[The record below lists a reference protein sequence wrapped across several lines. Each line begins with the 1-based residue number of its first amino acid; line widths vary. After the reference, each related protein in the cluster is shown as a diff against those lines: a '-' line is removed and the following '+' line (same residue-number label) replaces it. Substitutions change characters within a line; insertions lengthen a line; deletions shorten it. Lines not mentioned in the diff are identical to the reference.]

1 MNRPKSMVTQEAG
14 WVIKHKDTDA
24 GKELVEGRRD
34 CRVRQGRDEGN
45 QNALST
51 FLHAQSYQ
59 RTNLIKVTSFK
70 KYVLIYVYIH
80 MHVYI
85 HTLIYNICMYMLC
98 I

>member
-14 WVIKHKDTDA
+14 WVTKHKDTDA
-24 GKELVEGRRD
+24 GKELVEGRRG

-70 KYVLIYVYIH
+70 NTFSYMYIYTYACVYTH
-80 MHVYI
+80 TYI
-85 HTLIYNICMYMLC
+85 
-98 I
+98 